1 MTNTPSSQAIAAIAP
16 AAPGK
21 EVVSRRKPGR
31 PRVVRRAPDHDE
43 FRYIQAQRE
52 ARRKLIEN
60 DTLLH
65 ALETRA
71 DATDVVREV
80 VVRLAEE
87 TAALRYD
94 REQAEADGFVVAEK
108 ISARRIDGLSKL
120 AGVVTEA
127 RRLGV
132 LGEVDPRSH
141 QFRKVERFFVD
152 TIAEALR
159 ETVPSETGK
168 LVIDRLMA
176 AMSKWRESV
185 ESAGEDHI
193 P

>member
-1 MTNTPSSQAIAAIAP
+1 MTNTPSCQAIAAIAP

-31 PRVVRRAPDHDE
+31 PKVVRPAPDHDE
-43 FRYIQAQRE
+43 YEYVQTQRE
-52 ARRKLIEN
+52 ARKQLIQS

-71 DATDVVREV
+71 DAIDVVHEV

-108 ISARRIDGLSKL
+108 IAARRIDGLSKL

-132 LGEVDPRSH
+132 VGEADPRSP
-141 QFRKVERFFVD
+141 QFKRVERYFVE

-159 ETVPSETGK
+159 ETVPSETSK
-168 LVIDRLMA
+168 LVIDKLMA
-176 AMSKWRESV
+176 AMSAWRASLD
-185 ESAGEDHI
+185 SPGSR
-193 P
+193 